1 MTTNRGPSTVGGFG
15 FWDGV
20 WMIHLRIPQWI
31 NWNVHSSHDLYN
43 MQKRGRQGQRQK
55 QICPR
60 LQIHPAKQQHISP
73 PGSSPVHLLIKGGT
87 CAPILHFSSRT
98 FMDICRQFDCQKS
111 YSTSFLY
118 PLQNSLLKGLET
130 VEKYVSFKKWK
141 SGRKILEYIMHV
153 STYLLGEELKTM
165 SDGSSQGR
173 PHSFIHWQYKRPFAE
188 SGRKY

>member
-43 MQKRGRQGQRQK
+43 MQKRGRQRQRQK

-87 CAPILHFSSRT
+87 FFFPGFYGYLSAIWLSKVLFYFVSSSAAKFTPEGTGDGRE
-98 FMDICRQFDCQKS
+98 I
-111 YSTSFLY
+111 
-118 PLQNSLLKGLET
+118 
-130 VEKYVSFKKWK
+130 SFKKWK
-141 SGRKILEYIMHV
+141 SGRKILEYIIHV
-153 STYLLGEELKTM
+153 STYSLGEALKTM

-188 SGRKY
+188 SGQKY